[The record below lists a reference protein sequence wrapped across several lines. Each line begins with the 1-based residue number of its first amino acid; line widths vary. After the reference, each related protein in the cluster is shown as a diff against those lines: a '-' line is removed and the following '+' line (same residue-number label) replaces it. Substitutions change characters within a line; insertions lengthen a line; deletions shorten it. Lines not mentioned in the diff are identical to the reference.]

1 MLAQTPKL
9 GRAALAAAFVSV
21 AGAWPARA
29 DVVDPSL
36 PRTVVVGAPRGAAP
50 SERLDPRRT
59 GRARTRLPS
68 TPVELWR
75 RHVNGNVDVSPIV
88 DDAGDIYVALTVS
101 ELVKLGPDAR
111 EQWRAG
117 LANAAAAAAPAL
129 LADGTVVVITST
141 GALWG
146 FTPGGSVRFMTPL
159 GLSRKDLDTVPLA
172 LATGG
177 LIVAGGSTL
186 VEIDADGVV
195 RARATLD
202 ERGPGAGG
210 ASPERVA
217 GAVVEGP
224 GGALVTT
231 TTGSVYRFRP
241 PAPPRKVGSFG
252 GIPVRGAMAA
262 DDRTLVAVVDGRRV
276 VALDL
281 PTGTTHVLSG
291 GMMFD
296 APPTL
301 GPNGLV
307 YASAQLGMLLGVDAA
322 GNEKVHVLL
331 DKAQPPPLA
340 PATMVGGAVT
350 FVAPADLKPSPP
362 LVIDPSGRVA
372 FVRPAGRAGLVTP
385 EGKVEVVADRVC
397 ATPLAVL
404 PGGEKR
410 LLVACRDGLLLMYGE

>member
-1 MLAQTPKL
+1 MLAHSPSKL

-50 SERLDPRRT
+50 SDRFDPRRT
-59 GRARTRLPS
+59 GRARTLLPAA
-68 TPVELWR
+68 PVEIWR
-75 RHVNGNVDVSPIV
+75 RHVNGNVDVPPVV
-88 DDAGDIYVALTVS
+88 DEAGNIIVALTVNDV
-101 ELVKLGPDAR
+101 VKLGPDAR
-111 EQWRAG
+111 ELWRAHPS
-117 LANAAAAAAPAL
+117 APAAAPPAL
-129 LADGTVVVITST
+129 LADGTIAVVTTT
-141 GALWG
+141 GAAWG
-146 FTPGGSVRFMTPL
+146 FTPAGAVRFVTPL

-172 LATGG
+172 LQSGG
-177 LIVAGGSTL
+177 LLIAGGSSL

-202 ERGPGAGG
+202 ERGPGASGP
-210 ASPERVA
+210 PERA
-217 GAVVEGP
+217 LGAIVEGP

-231 TTGSVYRFRP
+231 ASGSVYRFRP

-252 GIPVRGAMAA
+252 GVPVRGAMVEG
-262 DDRTLVAVVDGRRV
+262 DRTLVAVVDGRRV

-281 PTGTTHVLSG
+281 PTGTTHVRSG
-291 GMMFD
+291 GLVFD

-307 YASAQLGMLLGVDAA
+307 YAGTQIGMLLGIDAA

-331 DKAQPPPLA
+331 DKSQA
-340 PATMVGGAVT
+340 PVGVVPGGGTFIAT
-350 FVAPADLKPSPP
+350 ADAKPSPP
-362 LVIDPSGRVA
+362 LVIDPTGRVA
-372 FVRPAGRAGLVTP
+372 FIRPTGRAGFVSP
-385 EGKVEVVADRVC
+385 EGKVEIISDRVC

-410 LLVACRDGLLLMYGE
+410 LLVACRDGLLSMYGE